1 MPPVAPN
8 ASIFNPYLMIIKIE
22 MRASGQA
29 LIEYLL
35 IFSFMTFISIS
46 MVKGLGTTLFKSVG
60 FMGYELSEQFTIG
73 VCKTDCFYSGYVN
86 QEKK

>member
-1 MPPVAPN
+1 MN
-8 ASIFNPYLMIIKIE
+8 
-22 MRASGQA
+22 RHGQA

-35 IFSFMTFISIS
+35 IFSFMTFITIN

-60 FMGYELSEQFTIG
+60 YMGYELSEQFTIG
-73 VCKTDCFYSGYVN
+73 VCKQDCFFDGYVN